1 MSTTSSARV
10 AFESLFTQEQVN
22 ERERD
27 RDRDRA
33 VHICDRIL
41 TREAVRLV
49 KSTGARG
56 NIFPILNRLAAFKN
70 GRPVECDLRGERPQ
84 DISLVLGLE
93 LISLNS
99 SRFFQLNVTVDPSR
113 HNGRIVNWR
122 EPAEL

>member
-22 ERERD
+22 A
-27 RDRDRA
+27 RDRA
-33 VHICDRIL
+33 LHICDRIL

-70 GRPVECDLRGERPQ
+70 GRPVGCDLRGERPQ

>member
-1 MSTTSSARV
+1 MNSASSARA
-10 AFESLFTQEQVN
+10 AFENPFTQEQDTA
-22 ERERD
+22 RSH
-27 RDRDRA
+27 A
-33 VHICDRIL
+33 AAICDRIL
-41 TREAVRLV
+41 TREAQRLV
-49 KSTGARG
+49 RSTGSNG

>member
-10 AFESLFTQEQVN
+10 AFENLFTQEQAS
-22 ERERD
+22 E
-27 RDRDRA
+27 RDRA

-41 TREAVRLV
+41 TREAQRLV
-49 KSTGARG
+49 KSTGANG
-56 NIFPILNRLAAFKN
+56 NLFPILNRLAAFKN
-70 GRPVECDLRGERPQ
+70 GRPVECALDAERPQ

-99 SRFFQLNVTVDPSR
+99 RRMFTLNVTVDPSR
-113 HNGRIVNWR
+113 RNGRIVNWR